1 MVSPRTALAAD
12 GSAKKFCAAGGRDGS
27 LRGMSTPH
35 RTHNDQRERLDL
47 ARDSA
52 DVDAGQPIQPTW
64 SAATREGLVTL
75 ARLLARQAAAEAVR
89 GAIAPAGSG
98 AGAAT

>member
-1 MVSPRTALAAD
+1 VSPRTALAAD

-35 RTHNDQRERLDL
+35 RTLDDRERLDL

-52 DVDAGQPIQPTW
+52 DVDAGLPIQPTR
-64 SAATREGLVTL
+64 SATTQDALTAL

-89 GAIAPAGSG
+89 ATLSATASPEAGPAK
-98 AGAAT
+98 